1 MLPTSSIWDK
11 RASHEVSV
19 ELLKQV
25 AVVTGASR
33 GIGRAI
39 ALELGRGGA
48 TVVVNY
54 LKNAEA
60 AEQVAREIDSS
71 GGVGK
76 IVQADVSTLDGVSR
90 LVAAAEE
97 LGGIDILVN
106 NAGITR
112 DGLLLRMTDDQW
124 SDVIDT
130 NLTSTFRLCRSATEG
145 MLRRRKG
152 CIVNLT
158 SISGIMGNAGQA
170 NYAAAKAGIIAMS
183 RSLAKEIGRRNIRV
197 NCVAPG
203 FIDTD
208 MTQSLPSEL
217 IDGVKQVIPMRRLGR
232 PEEIAPIVRFLA
244 GPGASYIT
252 GQTFVVDG
260 GLS

>member
-1 MLPTSSIWDK
+1 M
-11 RASHEVSV
+11 

-112 DGLLLRMTDDQW
+112 DGLLLRMTDDPW

>member
-1 MLPTSSIWDK
+1 M
-11 RASHEVSV
+11 
-19 ELLKQV
+19 ELQKQV

-48 TVVVNY
+48 TVLVNY
-54 LKNAEA
+54 LKNEA
-60 AEQVAREIDSS
+60 AAAAVVADINAA
-71 GGVGK
+71 GGVGRA
-76 IVQADVSTLDGVSR
+76 VQADVSTLDGVNR
-90 LVAAAEE
+90 LVQAGEDA
-97 LGGIDILVN
+97 GGIEILVN

-112 DGLLLRMTDDQW
+112 DGLLLRMTDEQW
-124 SDVIDT
+124 GDVIDT
-130 NLTSTFRLCRSATEG
+130 NLTATFRLCRAATEG
-145 MLRRRKG
+145 MLRRRRG

-183 RSLAKEIGRRNIRV
+183 RSLAKEVGRRSIRV

-208 MTQSLPSEL
+208 MTASLPTEL
-217 IDGVKQVIPMRRLGR
+217 IDGVKQMIPMRRLGR
-232 PEEIAPIVRFLA
+232 PDEIGPIVRFLA

>member
-1 MLPTSSIWDK
+1 M
-11 RASHEVSV
+11 

-48 TVVVNY
+48 TVLVNY
-54 LKNAEA
+54 LKNADA
-60 AEQVAREIDSS
+60 AEQVAREIDGS

-76 IVQADVSTLDGVSR
+76 IVQADVSTLDGVAR

>member
-1 MLPTSSIWDK
+1 M
-11 RASHEVSV
+11 
-19 ELLKQV
+19 ELQKQV

-54 LKNAEA
+54 LKNADA
-60 AEQVAREIDSS
+60 AAAVAQEITAA
-71 GGVGK
+71 GGVGHV
-76 IVQADVSTLDGVSR
+76 VQADVSTPEGATR
-90 LVAAAEE
+90 LIAAAEE
-97 LGGIDILVN
+97 LGGVDVLVN

-112 DGLLLRMTDDQW
+112 DGLVLRMTDEQW
-124 SDVIDT
+124 SEVLDT
-130 NLTSTFRLCRSATEG
+130 NLTSTFRLCRAASEG
-145 MLRRRKG
+145 MVRRRRG
-152 CIVNLT
+152 CIINLT

-183 RSLAKEIGRRNIRV
+183 RSLAKEVGRRNIRV

-208 MTQSLPSEL
+208 MTQSLPTEL
-217 IDGVKQVIPMRRLGR
+217 IDGVKQMIPMRRLGR
-232 PEEIAPIVRFLA
+232 ADEIAPIVRFLA
-244 GPGASYIT
+244 GPGATYIT

>member
-1 MLPTSSIWDK
+1 MTTT
-11 RASHEVSV
+11 
-19 ELLKQV
+19 ELAGKV

-39 ALELGRGGA
+39 ALELGRAGA
-48 TVVVNY
+48 HVVVNY
-54 LKNAEA
+54 LKNEA
-60 AEQVAREIDSS
+60 AAAEVVAAIGHATSVR
-71 GGVGK
+71 
-76 IVQADVSTLDGVSR
+76 ADVGTVEGVEA
-90 LVAAAEE
+90 LVAAGEA

-112 DGLLLRMTDDQW
+112 DGLMLRMTDDQW
-124 SDVIDT
+124 SDVLDT
-130 NLTSTFRLCRSATEG
+130 NLTATFRMCRLAAQH
-145 MLRRRKG
+145 MLSRRRG
-152 CIVNLT
+152 VILNLT
-158 SISGIMGNAGQA
+158 SVTAIMGNAGQA

-183 RSLAKEIGRRNIRV
+183 RSLAKEIGRRNVRV

-208 MTQSLPSEL
+208 MTKVLPDEL
-217 IDGVKQVIPMRRLGR
+217 IAGVKQMIPLRRLGTA
-232 PEEIAPIVRFLA
+232 EEVAPLVRFLA